1 MALVLS
7 VDINN
12 DNNYE
17 VKIVSSQTS
26 KAIILVTFVWSA
38 SPEINQ

>member
-7 VDINN
+7 VDIND

-26 KAIILVTFVWSA
+26 KLYILVTPIRPASA
-38 SPEINQ
+38 EINQ